1 MALKVS
7 VIVPVFNP
15 GDDIDECIATLV
27 DQSLAPGE
35 YEAIFVDDG
44 STDETP
50 ARLDA
55 LAAEHDHVRV
65 EHIPNSGWPGR
76 PRNVGMDMARG
87 EYVYFVDNDDR
98 IEHDALERMHAMA
111 IEDDADIVIGKVVG
125 HGKFVPRGIFKQNLH
140 NVDLEHGPLL
150 SLLTPHKLFRKSL
163 LDEHEIRFP
172 EGRRRLEDHLFVMHA
187 YFHADRVSVLA
198 DHPCYH
204 WVLRDTD
211 TNASYRPFE
220 PASYFDN
227 VREVLDL
234 VEAHTEPGPFRDR
247 LMRHWYR
254 GKMLGRLGGN
264 GFLKRDADYN
274 REMHAAI
281 SRLARERYGS
291 DAGAGLP
298 FSLRLRSRL
307 LYDGTLESLLALAAR
322 EAELRTRAQLTSIEG
337 DGTTALEI
345 EVRAEL
351 AGAEQG
357 PLTFER
363 DGERIR
369 WIAPEGVA
377 EHTDADDLDAGEWLP
392 RAHATLLLRSAASG
406 AEFQL
411 KAETEVRLEPVDG
424 APKHVVRPV
433 LVSRA
438 RVDPAVAAAGGRLRP
453 GDWELQALANVGGFH
468 DVRAVKRGKT
478 AVLLRCTPDGRIAW
492 TDAPPPPPPP
502 TLKGR
507 VARRLPGPARV
518 VRRMLPGR

>member
-15 GDDIDECIATLV
+15 GDHIDECIATLV
-27 DQSLAPGE
+27 DQSLPADE

-98 IEHDALERMHAMA
+98 LDHEALERMYAMA
-111 IEDDADIVIGKVVG
+111 VEDDADIVIGKVVG
-125 HGKFVPRGIFKQNLH
+125 HGKFVPRGIFKHNLH

-150 SLLTPHKLFRKSL
+150 GLLTPHKLFRKSL
-163 LDEHEIRFP
+163 LHEHGIRFP

-187 YFHADRVSVLA
+187 YFHAERVSVLA

-211 TNASYRPFE
+211 TNASYRPFD
-220 PASYFDN
+220 PAAYFDN

-254 GKMLGRLGGN
+254 GKMLGRLGGAA
-264 GFLKRDADYN
+264 FLTRDPDYN

-281 SRLARERYGS
+281 SRLAHERYGP
-291 DAGAGLP
+291 DVGAALP
-298 FSLRLRSRL
+298 FNLRLRSRL
-307 LYDGTLESLLALAAR
+307 LHDGTLEALLALAQR
-322 EAELRTRAQLTSIEG
+322 EAELRTRARLASIEG

-345 EVRAEL
+345 EVQAEL
-351 AGAEQG
+351 AGAEHG
-357 PLTFER
+357 PLTFAR
-363 DGERIR
+363 DGERIA
-369 WIAPEGVA
+369 WIAPAGVR
-377 EHTDADDLDAGEWLP
+377 EHAGPDDLDAAGWLP
-392 RAHATLLLRSAASG
+392 RAHANLLLRSADTG

-411 KAETEVRLEPVDG
+411 QAATEVRLEPVDG
-424 APKHVVRPV
+424 RPGDVVHPV

-438 RVDPAVAAAGGRLRP
+438 RVDPAVAAAGGRLP
-453 GDWELQALANVGGFH
+453 AGDWELQALANVGGFH

-492 TDAPPPPPPP
+492 TNAPPPPPPP

-507 VARRLPGPARV
+507 VARRLPGPARL
-518 VRRMLPGR
+518 VRRMRSGR